1 MAKQIGD
8 LKYMTS
14 SSLPQITEQFSV
26 ITKEA
31 ERAGFV
37 TNRFYSAVLQAT
49 SGMAYYGVRI
59 EETTK
64 VLATMGTLIGQVYGE
79 QLMKGLG
86 AKFTTSYKENLKHIM
101 THGSDRVAKT
111 MSMSYEMRLKQ
122 YARDFEELGK
132 TQEERQ
138 KKLTDIMNSSDQS
151 EATRKAIAAGVTDG
165 KVLGDI
171 QQLLALKKG
180 GEGNMAAQMTGMS
193 AMGAGGKLLNM
204 MYASNIFG
212 EGRTDAGVMD
222 EAFRTG
228 DPVLVAALE
237 EVEKISGVQGE
248 QVMSLTRN
256 AQQAFR
262 LAKQT
267 AKEGGTTEDLSGL
280 AQKLGLEIN
289 KEGQIVK
296 DGVEIKGWQQLFM
309 ATVDSNEDLK
319 AQMESEKERAIRLAA
334 TTKSIN
340 DVLEQSILG
349 ILIDLYALLEPAIN
363 FFMRDKSRSYKEEQ
377 KEARRRKSIEYGQE
391 ASKAGSELEA
401 ATQKLGTL
409 KAGSPEYKKQQE
421 VIKDLEKKTDAAV
434 KKHKDA
440 KDLAEA
446 TGEGLRKKQ
455 VELYGERRGLSTGL
469 AGREVGNII
478 DEVIRESSILNTLG
492 RGGVDILDPGRD
504 HVTAGFKA
512 AGVAAGEDP
521 WETALWMEDQNFAV
535 RAYDAAKSSGNFAM
549 FEKAFGGAEG
559 AARKFGEIGF
569 AEEGDEKEFADALK
583 TAYLDAMIEQEQKE
597 KAFEDTALGKAGKVT
612 QEIIINQLGGDEAE
626 TVRIIQQFLDKYFK
640 KR

>member
-1 MAKQIGD
+1 MMD
-8 LKYMTS
+8 
-14 SSLPQITEQFSV
+14 
-26 ITKEA
+26 
-31 ERAGFV
+31 
-37 TNRFYSAVLQAT
+37 
-49 SGMAYYGVRI
+49 
-59 EETTK
+59 
-64 VLATMGTLIGQVYGE
+64 
-79 QLMKGLG
+79 
-86 AKFTTSYKENLKHIM
+86 
-101 THGSDRVAKT
+101 
-111 MSMSYEMRLKQ
+111 
-122 YARDFEELGK
+122 
-132 TQEERQ
+132 
-138 KKLTDIMNSSDQS
+138 
-151 EATRKAIAAGVTDG
+151 AAGVFKQG
-165 KVLGDI
+165 
-171 QQLLALKKG
+171 
-180 GEGNMAAQMTGMS
+180 
-193 AMGAGGKLLNM
+193 
-204 MYASNIFG
+204 
-212 EGRTDAGVMD
+212 TDAEVMD
-222 EAFRTG
+222 KAYRTG
-228 DPVLVAALE
+228 NPALVAALE
-237 EVEKISGVQGE
+237 EVEKLGGIEGE
-248 QVMSLTRN
+248 QVMALTRN
-256 AQQAFR
+256 AQQAFF
-262 LAKQT
+262 LARKT

-363 FFMRDKSRSYKEEQ
+363 LFMRDKSRSYKEEQ

-492 RGGVDILDPGRD
+492 RGGVELGGHAD
-504 HVTAGFKA
+504 VTAGFKA

-569 AEEGDEKEFADALK
+569 AEEGDEKKFGEALK